1 MKILQISASYKPAL
15 IYGGPIMSVSM
26 LCQQLVTA
34 GFDIM
39 VYTTTANGTLELP
52 VAPNKAVTVDGVTVI
67 YFKRITKDHT
77 HFSPALLK
85 SVWQNVKQYDV
96 VHIQAWWNLV
106 SVLSCLIAVWRR
118 VPVVISARGT
128 LSPYSFQNKNKG
140 IKKTIHHLFT
150 KPLFKRSYCH
160 VTTQREQE
168 AMLSLVRPKSI
179 FNIANLVKLPL
190 INRATDSNHQGSVFK
205 LIFLSRIEEKKG
217 LDILINALP
226 YLTFPFTL
234 TIAGDGDSRYIAELK
249 KLAKSNGH
257 EQSINWLGFQNENKF
272 ELLKGNNLLVLPS
285 YDENFGNVVIES
297 LSQGTAVLLSEFVG
311 LSTYVVEKSL
321 GWQCEPN
328 SRAFARQLNLIN
340 RQRAELT
347 RIRAAAPSIIA
358 ADFDKNNLINQYL
371 NMYTNIINHGR
382 L

>member
-1 MKILQISASYKPAL
+1 LKILQISASYKPAV
-15 IYGGPIMSVSM
+15 IYGGPIMSVAM
-26 LCQQLVTA
+26 LCEQLANA
-34 GFDIM
+34 GCEIM
-39 VYTTTANGTLELP
+39 VYTTTANGSNELS
-52 VAPNKAVTVDGVTVI
+52 VSPNEAVNIDGVPVI

-85 SVWQNVKQYDV
+85 SVWQNVKKYDV

-106 SVLSCLIAVWRR
+106 SVLSCLIAVWRK

-140 IKKTIHHLFT
+140 IKKIIHHLLT
-150 KPLFKRSYCH
+150 KPLFKRSHCH
-160 VTTQREQE
+160 VTTEREKE
-168 AMLSLVRPKSI
+168 AMLSLVHPKSI

-190 INRATDSNHQGSVFK
+190 VNYTADSNQGSIFK

-234 TIAGDGDSRYIAELK
+234 TIAGDGDSNYVDGLK
-249 KLAKSNGH
+249 DLVKSNGN
-257 EQSINWLGFQNENKF
+257 EQTVNWMGFQNENKF
-272 ELLKGNNLLVLPS
+272 ELLNGHDLLVLPS

-311 LSTYVVEKSL
+311 LSAYVVQKKL
-321 GWQCEPN
+321 GWQCEAD
-328 SRAFARQLNLIN
+328 SRSLANQLNLISG
-340 RQRAELT
+340 QQAELA
-347 RIRAAAPSIIA
+347 RIRTTAPAIIES
-358 ADFDKNNLINQYL
+358 DFDKSKLLNQYTT
-371 NMYTNIINHGR
+371 MYTHIINNG
-382 L
+382 

>member
-1 MKILQISASYKPAL
+1 
-15 IYGGPIMSVSM
+15 MSVSM

-128 LSPYSFQNKNKG
+128 LSPYSFQNKNRG

-168 AMLSLVRPKSI
+168 AMLSLVQPKSI

>member
-1 MKILQISASYKPAL
+1 LKILQISASYKPAV
-15 IYGGPIMSVSM
+15 IYGGPIMSVAM
-26 LCQQLVTA
+26 LCEQLA
-34 GFDIM
+34 NGGCDIM
-39 VYTTTANGTLELP
+39 VYTTTANGSNELS
-52 VAPNKAVTVDGVTVI
+52 VSPNEAVNIDGVAVI

-85 SVWQNVKQYDV
+85 SVWENVKNYDV

-140 IKKTIHHLFT
+140 IKKIIHHLLT
-150 KPLFKRSYCH
+150 KPLFKRSHCH
-160 VTTQREQE
+160 VTTEREKE
-168 AMLSLVRPKSI
+168 AMLSLVHPKSI

-190 INRATDSNHQGSVFK
+190 ANYATGNKGGPVFK

-234 TIAGDGDSRYIAELK
+234 TIAGDGNSNYVDRLKELV
-249 KLAKSNGH
+249 KSNGN
-257 EQSINWLGFQNENKF
+257 EQTVNWMGFQNENKF
-272 ELLKGNNLLVLPS
+272 ELLKGHDLLVLPS

-311 LSTYVVEKSL
+311 LSAYVIQKKL
-321 GWQCEPN
+321 GWQCEPD
-328 SRAFARQLNLIN
+328 SRSLANQLNLISDK
-340 RQRAELT
+340 QAELT
-347 RIRAAAPSIIA
+347 RIRTTAPSIIES
-358 ADFDKNNLINQYL
+358 DFDKSNLLKQYI
-371 NMYTNIINHGR
+371 NMYTNIMNNG
-382 L
+382 

>member
-1 MKILQISASYKPAL
+1 
-15 IYGGPIMSVSM
+15 MSVAM
-26 LCQQLVTA
+26 LCEQLANA
-34 GFDIM
+34 GCEIM
-39 VYTTTANGTLELP
+39 VYTTTANGSNELS
-52 VAPNKAVTVDGVTVI
+52 VSPNEAVNIDGVPVI

-85 SVWQNVKQYDV
+85 SVWQNVKKYDV

-106 SVLSCLIAVWRR
+106 SVLSCLIAVWRK

-140 IKKTIHHLFT
+140 IKKIIHHLLT
-150 KPLFKRSYCH
+150 KPLFKRSHCH
-160 VTTQREQE
+160 VTTEREKE
-168 AMLSLVRPKSI
+168 AMLSLVHPKSI

-190 INRATDSNHQGSVFK
+190 VNYTADSNQGSIFK

-234 TIAGDGDSRYIAELK
+234 TIAGDGDSNYVDGLK
-249 KLAKSNGH
+249 DLVKSNGN
-257 EQSINWLGFQNENKF
+257 EQTVNWMGFQNENKF
-272 ELLKGNNLLVLPS
+272 ELLNGHDLLVLPS

-311 LSTYVVEKSL
+311 LSAYVVQKKL
-321 GWQCEPN
+321 GWQCEAD
-328 SRAFARQLNLIN
+328 SRSLANQLNLISG
-340 RQRAELT
+340 QQAELA
-347 RIRAAAPSIIA
+347 RIRTTAPAIIES
-358 ADFDKNNLINQYL
+358 DFDKSKLLNQYTT
-371 NMYTNIINHGR
+371 MYTHIINNG
-382 L
+382 

>member
-1 MKILQISASYKPAL
+1 MKILQISASYKPAV
-15 IYGGPIMSVSM
+15 IYGGPIMSVAM
-26 LCQQLVTA
+26 LCEQLVNA
-34 GFDIM
+34 GCEIM
-39 VYTTTANGTLELP
+39 VYTTTANGSNELP
-52 VAPNKAVTVDGVTVI
+52 VTPYEAVNIDGVAVI

-85 SVWQNVKQYDV
+85 SVWQNVKNYDV

-106 SVLSCLIAVWRR
+106 SVLSCLIAVWRK

-140 IKKTIHHLFT
+140 IKKIIHHLLT
-150 KPLFKRSYCH
+150 KPLFKRSHCH
-160 VTTQREQE
+160 VTTNREKE
-168 AMLSLVRPKSI
+168 AMLSLVHPKSI

-190 INRATDSNHQGSVFK
+190 ANYTAGNKGGSVFK

-234 TIAGDGDSRYIAELK
+234 TIAGDGDNNYVDGLK
-249 KLAKSNGH
+249 NLVKSNGN
-257 EQSINWLGFQNENKF
+257 EQTVNWMGFQNENKF
-272 ELLKGNNLLVLPS
+272 ELLNGHDLLVLPS

-311 LSTYVVEKSL
+311 LSAYVIQKKL

-328 SRAFARQLNLIN
+328 SHSLANQLNLISGK
-340 RQRAELT
+340 QTELSH
-347 RIRAAAPSIIA
+347 IRTTAPGIIES
-358 ADFDKNNLINQYL
+358 DFDKNNLVNQYM
-371 NMYTNIINHGR
+371 NMYTHIINNG
-382 L
+382 

>member
-1 MKILQISASYKPAL
+1 MKILQISASYKPAV
-15 IYGGPIMSVSM
+15 IYGGPIMSVAM
-26 LCQQLVTA
+26 LCEQLANA
-34 GFDIM
+34 GCEIM
-39 VYTTTANGTLELP
+39 VYTTTANGSNELS
-52 VAPNKAVTVDGVTVI
+52 VSPNEAVNIDGVPVI

-85 SVWQNVKQYDV
+85 SVWQNVKKYDV

-106 SVLSCLIAVWRR
+106 SVLSCLIAVWRK

-140 IKKTIHHLFT
+140 IKKIIHHLLT
-150 KPLFKRSYCH
+150 KPLFKRSHCH
-160 VTTQREQE
+160 VTTEREKE
-168 AMLSLVRPKSI
+168 AMLSLVHPKSI

-190 INRATDSNHQGSVFK
+190 VNYTADSNQGSIFK

-234 TIAGDGDSRYIAELK
+234 TIAGDGDSNYVDGLK
-249 KLAKSNGH
+249 DLVKSNGN
-257 EQSINWLGFQNENKF
+257 EQTVNWMGFQNENKF
-272 ELLKGNNLLVLPS
+272 ELLNGHDLLVLPS

-311 LSTYVVEKSL
+311 LSAYVVQKKL
-321 GWQCEPN
+321 GWQCEAD
-328 SRAFARQLNLIN
+328 SRSLANQLNLISG
-340 RQRAELT
+340 QQAELA
-347 RIRAAAPSIIA
+347 RIRTTAPAIIES
-358 ADFDKNNLINQYL
+358 DFDKSKLLNQYTT
-371 NMYTNIINHGR
+371 MYTHIINNG
-382 L
+382 